1 MALYTRPGRSI
12 PPPAPLSA
20 HATPLVFQVFYAH
33 SPSSHLPPF
42 FPGRTGTVGTASY
55 RLSSFK
61 TPATTYPTA
70 NHPSKKKPSTTDSSF
85 MTDNVRYILLKSTV
99 RLLFFFLIRTCD
111 SRNNIIIIFLFLFYM
126 FTYHHE
132 VKSRSLVST
141 VNNNSADCGAIKR
154 KKEECAEVFPSH

>member
-20 HATPLVFQVFYAH
+20 HATPLVFQVFCSFSLLPLATLFSRTYWNSWDCLL
-33 SPSSHLPPF
+33 SPVLIQNASHDLSNTHPPHQ
-42 FPGRTGTVGTASY
+42 
-55 RLSSFK
+55 K
-61 TPATTYPTA
+61 
-70 NHPSKKKPSTTDSSF
+70 NPSTTDSSF

>member
-1 MALYTRPGRSI
+1 MLI
-12 PPPAPLSA
+12 LPPPTC
-20 HATPLVFQVFYAH
+20 H
-33 SPSSHLPPF
+33 PF
-42 FPGRTGTVGTASY
+42 FQDVLEQLGLPLIACPHSKRQP
-55 RLSSFK
+55 RLIQHPP
-61 TPATTYPTA
+61 TPPK
-70 NHPSKKKPSTTDSSF
+70 NPSTTDSSF

-111 SRNNIIIIFLFLFYM
+111 SRNNIIIIFSFFFVLFYM

-132 VKSRSLVST
+132 VKSLSLVST